1 MFGKQY
7 KVLYEKL
14 HEEHTEQSSLINA
27 IHRSMAVIEFRPSGE
42 IITANDNFL
51 KTVGYDLSEI
61 QGKHHRLFCEDNYA
75 ASEAY
80 RDFWAHL
87 NRGEFFSGQFK
98 RVTKQGQPLWL
109 EATYNPVF
117 DANQKLIKVV
127 KFASD
132 ISAKVIAD
140 IEDKSKL
147 DALNRSSAIIEFEKD
162 GTIIDCNDNFLS
174 TVGYRK
180 ADIIGKHHRIFC
192 EPEYAASQ
200 EYNRFW
206 QQLNNGEFS
215 SGQFK
220 RVNSQGQTL
229 WLEASYNP
237 VYDGDGNLYR
247 VIKFASDVTQQ
258 TQQSEMERE
267 SASIAYRISNETLNV
282 AKSGGSVINE
292 AVDEMNKIAESVHAS
307 SQHIERLNMQS
318 GEINSIINTIQE
330 IADQTNLLALNAAIE
345 AARAGEQGRGFA
357 VVADE
362 VRQLAARTCQS
373 TSEISSMISKI
384 QEDTG
389 SASSSM
395 EKCLDQANRGVDLAS
410 QTGEVI
416 GKIQTGANEVVSAID
431 LFSKSLSN

>member
-1 MFGKQY
+1 M
-7 KVLYEKL
+7 YEKL

>member
-1 MFGKQY
+1 MFGQQY
-7 KVLYEKL
+7 KAQYEELLGKFA
-14 HEEHTEQSSLINA
+14 EQSSIINA
-27 IHRSMAVIEFRPSGE
+27 INRSMAVIEFRPSGE
-42 IITANDNFL
+42 ILSANENFL
-51 KTVGYDLSEI
+51 KTVGYSLAEI
-61 QGKHHRLFCEDNYA
+61 QGKHHRIFCDADYA
-75 ASEAY
+75 GTEEY
-80 RDFWAHL
+80 RDFWAQL

-98 RVTKQGQPLWL
+98 RVNKLGETLWL

-117 DANQKLIKVV
+117 DANRRLVKVT

-132 ISAKVIAD
+132 ITAKILSDA
-140 IEDKSKL
+140 EDKGKL
-147 DALNRSSAIIEFEKD
+147 DSLSRSSAIIEFEKD
-162 GTIIDCNDNFLS
+162 GTIIDCNENFINA
-174 TVGYRK
+174 VGYRK
-180 ADIIGKHHRIFC
+180 TDIIGKHHRIFC
-192 EPEYAASQ
+192 DPEYAATT
-200 EYNRFW
+200 EYQDFW
-206 QQLNNGEFS
+206 RRLNNGEYF

-220 RVNSQGQTL
+220 RVNAQGQTL

-237 VYDGDGNLYR
+237 VYDSNGKLYR
-247 VIKFASDVTQQ
+247 IVKFATDITAQ
-258 TQQSEMERE
+258 TEQAELERE
-267 SASIAYRISNETLNV
+267 SAAIAYRISNETLDV
-282 AKSGGSVINE
+282 AKNGGGVINE

-362 VRQLAARTCQS
+362 VRQLAARTSQS
-373 TSEISSMISKI
+373 TSEISAMISKI

-416 GKIQTGANEVVSAID
+416 SKIQTGANEVVSAID
-431 LFSKSLSN
+431 KFSKSLSA